1 MMSDST
7 QDPEE
12 VRTDLEGGEPVEV
25 WRGYRPHKDPD
36 PATDQPST
44 GHDPAAE
51 RSAMEDP

>member
-36 PATDQPST
+36 PATDGPST
-44 GHDPAAE
+44 SHDPAAE